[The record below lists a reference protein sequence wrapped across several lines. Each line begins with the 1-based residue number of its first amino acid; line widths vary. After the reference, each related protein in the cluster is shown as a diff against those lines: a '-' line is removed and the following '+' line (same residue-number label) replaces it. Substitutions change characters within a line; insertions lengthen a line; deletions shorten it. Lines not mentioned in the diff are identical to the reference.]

1 MLAKAT
7 PPKRKSKK
15 RSVAKKSTTAHKK
28 TTKTGKRKPVTRGRK
43 PATRGRKP
51 ATRGRKPGSKKKTTV
66 KRKTKAGM
74 AKKRKTTVAKKRKP
88 STAKRKPGSTAK
100 RKPKITRKKTAAKGT
115 AARSKK
121 VTRRK
126 AKRTVTVKKKP
137 SKSKASQKTAKSAE
151 AKVIAKDTLKKMAVK
166 SVTAAKVTQKTV
178 RKKRKQTKS
187 DSQALPVVEQK
198 PSLENNM
205 AELKKSKKQTEK
217 KAPFSEPR
225 QDSITANTAVDLN
238 IAPYRE
244 RPGEDYMSSNQQAH
258 FRRLL
263 LERKR
268 MLLEDMGRT
277 MHHLQDEGASLP
289 DISDRATQ
297 EEEFNLEL
305 RARDR
310 EHKLIKKIE
319 GALQQLD
326 EGHYGFCN
334 SCGVEIGI
342 RRLEARPTATLCID
356 CKTLDEIREKQMGG

>member
-1 MLAKAT
+1 MLAKKT
-7 PPKRKSKK
+7 PVKRKK
-15 RSVAKKSTTAHKK
+15 RTVAKKSTAARKK
-28 TTKTGKRKPVTRGRK
+28 TTRTVKRKTT
-43 PATRGRKP
+43 ATRTKS
-51 ATRGRKPGSKKKTTV
+51 TRGRKPGPKKKTTA
-66 KRKTKAGM
+66 KRKTKVAATRKRKTTT
-74 AKKRKTTVAKKRKP
+74 AKKRKTTAVKRKR
-88 STAKRKPGSTAK
+88 TT
-100 RKPKITRKKTAAKGT
+100 TRKKKATTGT
-115 AARSKK
+115 GVRKK
-121 VTRRK
+121 RVTRRK
-126 AKRTVTVKKKP
+126 VKKPSSVKKKP
-137 SKSKASQKTAKSAE
+137 SKRKASQKTSKPTQ
-151 AKVIAKDTLKKMAVK
+151 AKVVAKRTLKKVAAK
-166 SVTAAKVTQKTV
+166 PVTAAKVIQKTA

-198 PSLENNM
+198 SSLENNM

-217 KAPFSEPR
+217 KAPFSEQR

>member
-1 MLAKAT
+1 MLAKKT
-7 PPKRKSKK
+7 PAKRKK

-28 TTKTGKRKPVTRGRK
+28 TTRTVKRKKPVTRTK
-43 PATRGRKP
+43 S
-51 ATRGRKPGSKKKTTV
+51 TRGRKPGPKKKTTTKKTTAKRKV
-66 KRKTKAGM
+66 GATRKRKTAT
-74 AKKRKTTVAKKRKP
+74 AKKRKTTTVKRKR
-88 STAKRKPGSTAK
+88 T
-100 RKPKITRKKTAAKGT
+100 ITRKKKVTAGT
-115 AARSKK
+115 GVRKK
-121 VTRRK
+121 RVTRRK
-126 AKRTVTVKKKP
+126 PKKTAVKKKP
-137 SKSKASQKTAKSAE
+137 SKRKASQKTSKPAQ
-151 AKVIAKDTLKKMAVK
+151 AKVVAKRTLKKVAAK
-166 SVTAAKVTQKTV
+166 PVTAAKVTQKTV
-178 RKKRKQTKS
+178 RKKRKQAKS

-198 PSLENNM
+198 SSLENNM

-217 KAPFSEPR
+217 KAPFSEQT

>member
-1 MLAKAT
+1 MPVKAKRTTAT
-7 PPKRKSKK
+7 KRRKK
-15 RSVAKKSTTAHKK
+15 RTVAAKPAAARKK
-28 TTKTGKRKPVTRGRK
+28 TTRK
-43 PATRGRKP
+43 
-51 ATRGRKPGSKKKTTV
+51 V
-66 KRKTKAGM
+66 KRKTTAARTTTTRRRKVGAKKTAVKRIRKTGV
-74 AKKRKTTVAKKRKP
+74 AKKRKTTAVKKRKT
-88 STAKRKPGSTAK
+88 TAVKRKRTT
-100 RKPKITRKKTAAKGT
+100 TRKKKATGVT
-115 AARSKK
+115 RKK
-121 VTRRK
+121 RTVTRRK
-126 AKRTVTVKKKP
+126 VRKTSAVKKKP
-137 SKSKASQKTAKSAE
+137 SKSKASKKTSKPAQ
-151 AKVIAKDTLKKMAVK
+151 AKVIAKSGALKQAAAKPL
-166 SVTAAKVTQKTV
+166 TAAKIVRKPA

-198 PSLENNM
+198 SSLENKM
-205 AELKKSKKQTEK
+205 AELKKSKKSIGK
-217 KAPFSEPR
+217 KALISER
-225 QDSITANTAVDLN
+225 GQESVAVNSAVDLN

-244 RPGEDYMSSNQQAH
+244 RPGEDYMSANQQAH